1 MKYSSND
8 QINPCTN
15 LDLLKQYGFLGR
27 TRGPTLIPNLIWGYL
42 NFLVAQMVTNTP
54 AMQETWVWS
63 LGRED
68 SLEKGMATH
77 SSIHAWKISW
87 MEPGGYSPWGHK
99 ESVMGYHGSCYGSFL
114 GKHVAQRNMFFQ
126 FHIFGR
132 LLDYL
137 QQILMSFSCANLFLM
152 LFLLTVFTT
161 SFFCCCWIWLHFP
174 PYSFISFLAYFC
186 PNKTINFV
194 LCIFLKWMI
203 HDQWILN

>member
-1 MKYSSND
+1 
-8 QINPCTN
+8 
-15 LDLLKQYGFLGR
+15 
-27 TRGPTLIPNLIWGYL
+27 
-42 NFLVAQMVTNTP
+42 
-54 AMQETWVWS
+54 
-63 LGRED
+63 
-68 SLEKGMATH
+68 MATH

-161 SFFCCCWIWLHFP
+161 SFFFVVVEFDYISPLILLFP
-174 PYSFISFLAYFC
+174 FWHI
-186 PNKTINFV
+186 FV
-194 LCIFLKWMI
+194 LIKL
-203 HDQWILN
+203 